1 MKPAGTQTDKDLAF
15 DGIGQGPARASN
27 KFAGNQHGGR
37 AGGNYGRGPTKG
49 NTGSKKTPSTAA
61 VPAVPAQGSTRD
73 NINRGAQV
81 RTPGG
86 TRAWDPQ
93 CSGNYRGNPDR
104 QNVGRGLTKGNE

>member
-61 VPAVPAQGSTRD
+61 VPSQTKISNPD
-73 NINRGAQV
+73 YINGGAQV

-86 TRAWDPQ
+86 TRTWDPQ
-93 CSGNYRGNPDR
+93 CCGNYKGNPDR
-104 QNVGRGLTKGNE
+104 QNVGRGPTKGNE